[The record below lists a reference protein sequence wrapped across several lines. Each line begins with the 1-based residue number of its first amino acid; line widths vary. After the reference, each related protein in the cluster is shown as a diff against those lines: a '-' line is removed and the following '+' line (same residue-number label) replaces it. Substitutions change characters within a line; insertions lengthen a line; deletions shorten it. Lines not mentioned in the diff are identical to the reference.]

1 MMLMGASSSRNE
13 FKTRFKHVTCDS
25 HVKIVTL
32 KQVGNVI

>member
-1 MMLMGASSSRNE
+1 MMLIGATSSMNE
-13 FKTRFKHVTCDS
+13 FKNVICDS